1 MESEGD
7 TSEEFDRGGFRTAYF
22 LKDCLKANLDLLF
35 HTFKGVYNN
44 LSVKNWR
51 LRNKYI
57 WTGTRLCHSLPPTV

>member
-35 HTFKGVYNN
+35 HTFKGLYNN
-44 LSVKNWR
+44 LSVKN
-51 LRNKYI
+51 
-57 WTGTRLCHSLPPTV
+57 